1 MKLHAPWH
9 HDQKQNQRRMKFLR
23 IVSGCPEGA
32 RKWAHLKVLLCFCIA
47 NKLLR
52 TAILAI
58 PGSFFFGSEPA

>member
-1 MKLHAPWH
+1 MKLHAPSH
-9 HDQKQNQRRMKFLR
+9 HEQKQNQRRMKFLR

-32 RKWAHLKVLLCFCIA
+32 GKWAHLKVLLCFCIA

-58 PGSFFFGSEPA
+58 PGSFFFGAEPA